1 MCRQF
6 SSPEEVTRANLEIQ
20 TYTFWVVLAVMLMLY
35 TMLQTFVYIFW
46 CVSTYACV
54 DKCSNAL

>member
-46 CVSTYACV
+46 CVWMC
-54 DKCSNAL
+54 